1 LKELDA
7 ALEALPV
14 KRLIANELEIDGEV
28 CAIGAVGRA
37 RGIEMSKFDMEDCY
51 VSNEI
56 ANAFNIANAMTCEIM
71 YVNDE
76 FYYSSPEERYEEVRR
91 WVKENLR

>member
-1 LKELDA
+1 
-7 ALEALPV
+7 
-14 KRLIANELEIDGEV
+14 
-28 CAIGAVGRA
+28 
-37 RGIEMSKFDMEDCY
+37 MSKFDMEDCY